1 MRLELVY
8 VGIYPGITKTLQL
21 GLSFMIFRLF
31 FKFSFNLQQVIDYIP
46 LRFFPEQTSKGH

>member
-31 FKFSFNLQQVIDYIP
+31 FKFSFNLRQVIDYIL